1 MSIGPKD
8 VLHVARLAE
17 LDVAEA
23 DLPKLVDQLNGIVA
37 FVAQLDEVRAEG
49 DPHAAFVA
57 GPPRVALREDVPGS
71 VPLQH
76 PIAAFAPAFTDH
88 LFTVPRHGAMTG
100 ADDAAGDDA

>member
-23 DLPKLVDQLNGIVA
+23 DLPKLVNQLNGIVA

-49 DPHAAFVA
+49 GDAHATFVA

-71 VPLQH
+71 VPLRH
-76 PIAAFAPAFTDH
+76 PIASFAPAFTDH
-88 LFTVPRHGAMTG
+88 LFTVPRHGAMSDG
-100 ADDAAGDDA
+100 AAGDDA